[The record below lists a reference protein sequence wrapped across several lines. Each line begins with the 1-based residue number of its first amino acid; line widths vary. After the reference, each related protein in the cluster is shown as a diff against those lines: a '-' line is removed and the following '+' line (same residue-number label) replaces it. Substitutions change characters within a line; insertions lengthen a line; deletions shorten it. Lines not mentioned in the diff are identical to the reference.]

1 MASAL
6 RSWQGPQPWCPPL
19 SSWLPEH
26 NPDSETAQTNADRK
40 CKHMTENGL
49 SDSGRRSA
57 ELRYEWQ
64 SFLGLLPVL
73 DLRPMDPV
81 LYQRC
86 LTAVWRSRKSAIS
99 RTDLQ
104 QAAGLGFQAETL
116 GFDLLIAQLVRDRI
130 LEPIVS
136 SPFHFQ
142 IRRWNWT
149 NPESV
154 YAADDRLSLIAIS
167 REEQTARFRMVGL
180 LSARISNPR
189 LPEKRVQQIRKER
202 DELKR
207 IYEATWLELENAI
220 GSKAAEAIRKSVEE
234 TTEAGAVQ
242 LELPLER

>member
-1 MASAL
+1 
-6 RSWQGPQPWCPPL
+6 
-19 SSWLPEH
+19 
-26 NPDSETAQTNADRK
+26 
-40 CKHMTENGL
+40 MTENGL
-49 SDSGRRSA
+49 ADSGRRSA

-73 DLRPMDPV
+73 DLRPTDLV

-86 LTAVWRSRKSAIS
+86 QSAVWRSRKSAIS

-136 SPFHFQ
+136 SPFHSQ
-142 IRRWNWT
+142 ILRCNWT
-149 NPESV
+149 NREYR
-154 YAADDRLSLIAIS
+154 YAADDRMSLIAIS

-202 DELKR
+202 DELER
-207 IYEATWLELENAI
+207 IYETTWLELENAI
-220 GSKAAEAIRKSVEE
+220 GGKVAEAIRKSLESMR
-234 TTEAGAVQ
+234 EAGAVQ
-242 LELPLER
+242 LELPLEKKRHFDLEGEARSNQ

>member
-1 MASAL
+1 
-6 RSWQGPQPWCPPL
+6 
-19 SSWLPEH
+19 
-26 NPDSETAQTNADRK
+26 
-40 CKHMTENGL
+40 
-49 SDSGRRSA
+49 
-57 ELRYEWQ
+57 
-64 SFLGLLPVL
+64 
-73 DLRPMDPV
+73 
-81 LYQRC
+81 
-86 LTAVWRSRKSAIS
+86 
-99 RTDLQ
+99 LQ

-142 IRRWNWT
+142 IGRWNWT

-180 LSARISNPR
+180 LSTRISNPR

-202 DELKR
+202 DELER

-242 LELPLER
+242 LDLPLEKKRHFDLEGEARCNQ

>member
-1 MASAL
+1 
-6 RSWQGPQPWCPPL
+6 
-19 SSWLPEH
+19 
-26 NPDSETAQTNADRK
+26 
-40 CKHMTENGL
+40 
-49 SDSGRRSA
+49 
-57 ELRYEWQ
+57 
-64 SFLGLLPVL
+64 
-73 DLRPMDPV
+73 MDPV

-202 DELKR
+202 DELER

-242 LELPLER
+242 LELPLEKKRNFDLEGEAKCNQ

>member
-1 MASAL
+1 
-6 RSWQGPQPWCPPL
+6 
-19 SSWLPEH
+19 
-26 NPDSETAQTNADRK
+26 
-40 CKHMTENGL
+40 
-49 SDSGRRSA
+49 
-57 ELRYEWQ
+57 
-64 SFLGLLPVL
+64 
-73 DLRPMDPV
+73 
-81 LYQRC
+81 
-86 LTAVWRSRKSAIS
+86 
-99 RTDLQ
+99 LQ

-180 LSARISNPR
+180 LSARISNPL

-202 DELKR
+202 DELER

-242 LELPLER
+242 LELPLEKKINFDLEGEAKCNQ

>member
-1 MASAL
+1 
-6 RSWQGPQPWCPPL
+6 
-19 SSWLPEH
+19 
-26 NPDSETAQTNADRK
+26 
-40 CKHMTENGL
+40 
-49 SDSGRRSA
+49 
-57 ELRYEWQ
+57 
-64 SFLGLLPVL
+64 
-73 DLRPMDPV
+73 
-81 LYQRC
+81 
-86 LTAVWRSRKSAIS
+86 
-99 RTDLQ
+99 LQ

-189 LPEKRVQQIRKER
+189 LPEKRVQQIRIER
-202 DELKR
+202 DELER

-242 LELPLER
+242 LELPLEKKRNFDLEGEARCNQ

>member
-1 MASAL
+1 
-6 RSWQGPQPWCPPL
+6 
-19 SSWLPEH
+19 
-26 NPDSETAQTNADRK
+26 
-40 CKHMTENGL
+40 
-49 SDSGRRSA
+49 
-57 ELRYEWQ
+57 
-64 SFLGLLPVL
+64 
-73 DLRPMDPV
+73 
-81 LYQRC
+81 
-86 LTAVWRSRKSAIS
+86 
-99 RTDLQ
+99 LQ

-154 YAADDRLSLIAIS
+154 YAADDRLSLVAIS

-202 DELKR
+202 DELER

-242 LELPLER
+242 LELPLEKKRNFDLEGEAKCNQ

>member
-1 MASAL
+1 
-6 RSWQGPQPWCPPL
+6 
-19 SSWLPEH
+19 
-26 NPDSETAQTNADRK
+26 
-40 CKHMTENGL
+40 MTEKGL
-49 SDSGRRSA
+49 VDYGHRSA

-86 LTAVWRSRKSAIS
+86 QTAVWRSRKSAIS

-104 QAAGLGFQAETL
+104 QSAGLAFKQGTL
-116 GFDLLIAQLVRDRI
+116 DFDLLVAQLVREGI
-130 LEPIVS
+130 LEPIIS

-142 IRRWNWT
+142 IRRRNWT
-149 NPESV
+149 NPESA
-154 YAADDRLSLIAIS
+154 YAADDRSSLSAIS
-167 REEQTARFRMVGL
+167 REEQTARFRMLGV
-180 LSARISNPR
+180 LSGHMNNPR

-202 DELKR
+202 NELER

-242 LELPLER
+242 LELPLEKKRTFDLEGEARCNQ

>member
-1 MASAL
+1 M
-6 RSWQGPQPWCPPL
+6 
-19 SSWLPEH
+19 
-26 NPDSETAQTNADRK
+26 
-40 CKHMTENGL
+40 
-49 SDSGRRSA
+49 
-57 ELRYEWQ
+57 
-64 SFLGLLPVL
+64 
-73 DLRPMDPV
+73 
-81 LYQRC
+81 
-86 LTAVWRSRKSAIS
+86 
-99 RTDLQ
+99 
-104 QAAGLGFQAETL
+104 QAAEQSRVAFQEAL
-116 GFDLLIAQLVRDRI
+116 DFDLLVAQLVREEI

-189 LPEKRVQQIRKER
+189 LPEKRVQQVRKER
-202 DELKR
+202 DELER

-242 LELPLER
+242 LELPLEKKRNFDLEGEAKCNQ

>member
-1 MASAL
+1 
-6 RSWQGPQPWCPPL
+6 
-19 SSWLPEH
+19 
-26 NPDSETAQTNADRK
+26 
-40 CKHMTENGL
+40 MTENGL
-49 SDSGRRSA
+49 SDSGCRSA

-73 DLRPMDPV
+73 DLRPTDLV

-86 LTAVWRSRKSAIS
+86 QTAVWRSRGKGTIS
-99 RTDLQ
+99 RTELQ
-104 QAAGLGFQAETL
+104 QAAGLSFQAETAD
-116 GFDLLIAQLVRDRI
+116 FDLLLAQLIRDGI

-142 IRRWNWT
+142 IRRRNWT
-149 NPESV
+149 NPESA
-154 YAADDRLSLIAIS
+154 YAADDRLSLSTIS
-167 REEQTARFRMVGL
+167 RDEQTARFRMLGL
-180 LSARISNPR
+180 LNARILNPR

-202 DELKR
+202 DDLER

-242 LELPLER
+242 LDLPLEKKRNFDLEGEARCNQ

>member
-1 MASAL
+1 
-6 RSWQGPQPWCPPL
+6 
-19 SSWLPEH
+19 
-26 NPDSETAQTNADRK
+26 
-40 CKHMTENGL
+40 MTEKGL
-49 SDSGRRSA
+49 SDSGRRAA

-81 LYQRC
+81 LYQRS
-86 LTAVWRSRKSAIS
+86 LTAVWRSRKSAMS

-104 QAAGLGFQAETL
+104 QAAGLAFQEETL
-116 GFDLLIAQLVRDRI
+116 DFDLLLARLVREGI

-142 IRRWNWT
+142 IRRRNWT
-149 NPESV
+149 NPESA
-154 YAADDRLSLIAIS
+154 YAADDRLSLSAIS
-167 REEQTARFRMVGL
+167 REEQTARFRMLGL
-180 LSARISNPR
+180 LDARILNPR

-202 DELKR
+202 DELER
-207 IYEATWLELENAI
+207 IYEATWLELENAL

-242 LELPLER
+242 LDLPLEKKRNFDLEGESRCNQ